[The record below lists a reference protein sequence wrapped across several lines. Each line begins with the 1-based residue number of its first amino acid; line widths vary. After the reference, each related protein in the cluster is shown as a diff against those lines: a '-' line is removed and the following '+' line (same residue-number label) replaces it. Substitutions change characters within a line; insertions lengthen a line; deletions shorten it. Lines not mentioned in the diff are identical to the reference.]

1 MSNTVVQIGYGCH
14 CSKTNLSECVESEGT
29 VSTALRTCGLM
40 YTPVGGRGFVV
51 WVKEYGGAQ
60 AAGGA
65 KEGAHPKSAPHSVV

>member
-51 WVKEYGGAQ
+51 WVKEHGGAGCGRSQ
-60 AAGGA
+60 G
-65 KEGAHPKSAPHSVV
+65 GAHPKSAPHSVV